1 MAPNDYTPKEAPDL
15 SSPEVAEEK
24 YVHDVYQHIAGHFS
38 QTRYKPWPIVEKYL
52 LGLSPGSIGLDIG
65 CGNGKYLPVNKNVF
79 IIGSD
84 RSSELVKIAKA
95 EKSNAEVMVADA
107 LDLPYRPRHFDFA
120 ISIAVIHHFS
130 SPERRIKA
138 VESIL
143 STLTSSGTALIYVW
157 ALEQKNSRRGWDD
170 GMAQDV
176 FVPWV
181 TKSKGTAANVNVDSS
196 TGGDSSEN
204 VQQRYY
210 HLYKKGELESD
221 VVSAGGVTIESGY
234 ERDNWWA
241 IIRPAPVL

>member
-1 MAPNDYTPKEAPDL
+1 MAPNDYTPKEEPDL

-65 CGNGKYLPVNKNVF
+65 CGNGKYLLVNKKVF

-84 RSSELVKIAKA
+84 RSSELVKIAKS

-107 LDLPYRPRHFDFA
+107 LDLPYRPRYFDFA

-130 SPERRIKA
+130 SPQRRIKA

-143 STLTSSGTALIYVW
+143 STLRDSGTALIYVW

-181 TKSKGTAANVNVDSS
+181 TKSKAGAS
-196 TGGDSSEN
+196 GGSNTNDSSEI

-210 HLYKKGELESD
+210 HLYKKGELEAD
-221 VVSAGGVTIESGY
+221 VISAGGITVESGY

-241 IIRPAPVL
+241 IIKPAPDI